1 MVLETILVT
10 SAAFAFSPL
19 SIITIYSILNGN
31 NKIEEEEKQ
40 NYNQVSIYREQF
52 EIGYTSYIKKF
63 LNYLLHLSHEELLI
77 SLKQTIEPQK
87 IINFHRLIDRRSSK
101 EPIAYIL
108 EKKEF
113 IFIQGVLSKVY
124 HFHLISLCIEVF
136 LINSQD
142 IRREIQ
148 DLFLNLY

>member
-10 SAAFAFSPL
+10 SAAFAFSPW

-31 NKIEEEEKQ
+31 KKIEEDEKQ

-77 SLKQTIEPQK
+77 SLTVLITLLSVIFIYCLCK
-87 IINFHRLIDRRSSK
+87 IIKYCCCSKRKNEALI
-101 EPIAYIL
+101 
-108 EKKEF
+108 
-113 IFIQGVLSKVY
+113 
-124 HFHLISLCIEVF
+124 C
-136 LINSQD
+136 N
-142 IRREIQ
+142 
-148 DLFLNLY
+148 